1 MDLICQLIME
11 RVEYSLHDMRAS
23 NENLRTPIKASHE
36 ETRTSPKEMGAMIT
50 ASHGGMRAI
59 Q

>member
-1 MDLICQLIME
+1 MCLLIMK

-23 NENLRTPIKASHE
+23 NENLRTAINASQ
-36 ETRTSPKEMGAMIT
+36 
-50 ASHGGMRAI
+50 GGMRAV